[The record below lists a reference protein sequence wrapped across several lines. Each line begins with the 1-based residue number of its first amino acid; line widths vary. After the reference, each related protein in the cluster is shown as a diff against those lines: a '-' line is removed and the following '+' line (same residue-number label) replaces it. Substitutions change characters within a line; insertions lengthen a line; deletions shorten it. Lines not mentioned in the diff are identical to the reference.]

1 MLYNSDTLQRLK
13 NENRL
18 LRQKVDQLEN
28 ESNALADR
36 LIQGQVDRAEVDET
50 TFVMKRELAA
60 LRQHDLDTNNK
71 LEGALQ
77 KLDKCI

>member
-1 MLYNSDTLQRLK
+1 MFNSDILQRLK

-28 ESNALADR
+28 ESMALADR

-60 LRQHDLDTNNK
+60 LRQHDLETNNK
-71 LEGALQ
+71 LEEALH
-77 KLDKCI
+77 K

>member
-1 MLYNSDTLQRLK
+1 MFNSDTLQRLK

-28 ESNALADR
+28 ESMALADR

-60 LRQHDLDTNNK
+60 LRQHDLETNNK
-71 LEGALQ
+71 LEEALH
-77 KLDKCI
+77 K